1 MNGQN
6 RVERRNVRT
15 GVVTDGGIA
24 IVAGLDGS
32 ERVIARAGGFLN
44 EGDRVNPVRSTGAA
58 QAASR

>member
-1 MNGQN
+1 M
-6 RVERRNVRT
+6 
-15 GVVTDGGIA
+15 VTDGGIA